1 MGAGGIGGCYGG
13 LLAQAGNDV
22 TLIARGAHLAAIK
35 EKGLQLIQPEADFT
49 VAVAATDD
57 PSQVGP
63 VDLVIFSVKAHQNS
77 KAVPLIEPL
86 IGEDTTILTIQNGV
100 ESADELGQD
109 YGAERV
115 LPGSAYLLS
124 NIISPGVI
132 KQLSLVPRVAFGE
145 SNGDRSQRAVAI
157 RNSFCEA
164 NIEAELSDDISK
176 ALWSKMLYNS
186 PANGMASAARLSPR
200 DLIEYPHGAAMF
212 RSAIQDGL
220 RDSFRARRCPG
231 SDGLDNRTTD
241 GSARFDAGRLG
252 GRAASRTG
260 SNRGFGAPDRPQS
273 ECADPGIRHALH
285 PFATAHRFARE
296 PLDICKWVRET
307 RTAAWGANA
316 NSNHGRRRRWGMPWR
331 TTRQSR

>member
-1 MGAGGIGGCYGG
+1 MKITVMGAGGIGGCYGG

-35 EKGLQLIQPEADFT
+35 EKGLQLIQPEGDFT

-63 VDLVIFSVKAHQNS
+63 VELVIFSVKAHQNS

-124 NIISPGVI
+124 NITSPGVI

-157 RNSFCEA
+157 RDSFCEA

-176 ALWSKMLYNS
+176 ALWSKLLYNS
-186 PANGMASAARLSPR
+186 PANAMASAARLSPR

-212 RSAIQDGL
+212 RSAIQEVANVGTAYGIPFGQDDVQGAMDL
-220 RDSFRARRCPG
+220 ITARPMGARG
-231 SDGLDNRTTD
+231 SMQADLEAGRPLELEAIVGSVRRIGRKVNVPTPVFDMLYTLLLPHID
-241 GSARFDAGRLG
+241 GSPE
-252 GRAASRTG
+252 SR
-260 SNRGFGAPDRPQS
+260 
-273 ECADPGIRHALH
+273 
-285 PFATAHRFARE
+285 
-296 PLDICKWVRET
+296 
-307 RTAAWGANA
+307 
-316 NSNHGRRRRWGMPWR
+316 
-331 TTRQSR
+331 

>member
-1 MGAGGIGGCYGG
+1 MKIAVMGAGGIGGCYGG

-35 EKGLQLIQPEADFT
+35 EKGLQLIQPEGDFT

-63 VDLVIFSVKAHQNS
+63 VELVIFSVKAHQNS

-109 YGAERV
+109 YGTERV

-124 NIISPGVI
+124 NITSPGVI

-157 RNSFCEA
+157 RDSFCEA

-176 ALWSKMLYNS
+176 ALWSKLLYNS

-212 RSAIQDGL
+212 RSAIQEVANVGTAYGIPFGQDDVQGAMDL
-220 RDSFRARRCPG
+220 ITARPMGARG
-231 SDGLDNRTTD
+231 SMQADLEAGRPLELEAIVGSVRRIGRKVNVPTPVFDMLYTLLLPHID
-241 GSARFDAGRLG
+241 GSPE
-252 GRAASRTG
+252 SR
-260 SNRGFGAPDRPQS
+260 
-273 ECADPGIRHALH
+273 
-285 PFATAHRFARE
+285 
-296 PLDICKWVRET
+296 
-307 RTAAWGANA
+307 
-316 NSNHGRRRRWGMPWR
+316 
-331 TTRQSR
+331 

>member
-1 MGAGGIGGCYGG
+1 LKIAVMGAGGIGGCYGG

-212 RSAIQDGL
+212 RSAIQEVANVGTASGIPFGQDDVQGAMDL
-220 RDSFRARRCPG
+220 ITARPMGARG
-231 SDGLDNRTTD
+231 SMQADLEAGRPLELEAIVGSVPRIGRKVNVPTPVFDMLYTLLLPHID
-241 GSARFDAGRLG
+241 GSPE
-252 GRAASRTG
+252 SR
-260 SNRGFGAPDRPQS
+260 
-273 ECADPGIRHALH
+273 
-285 PFATAHRFARE
+285 
-296 PLDICKWVRET
+296 
-307 RTAAWGANA
+307 
-316 NSNHGRRRRWGMPWR
+316 
-331 TTRQSR
+331 

>member
-1 MGAGGIGGCYGG
+1 MKIAVMGAGGIGGCYGG
-13 LLAQAGNDV
+13 LLAKARNDV

-35 EKGLQLIQPEADFT
+35 EKGLQLIQPEGDFT

-63 VDLVIFSVKAHQNS
+63 VELVIFSVKAHQNS
-77 KAVPLIEPL
+77 IAVPLIEPL

-124 NIISPGVI
+124 NIASPGVI

-157 RNSFCEA
+157 RDSFCEA

-176 ALWSKMLYNS
+176 ALWSKLLYNS
-186 PANGMASAARLSPR
+186 PANAMASAARLSPR

-212 RSAIQDGL
+212 RSAIQEVANVGTAYGIPFGQDDVQGAMDL
-220 RDSFRARRCPG
+220 ITARPMGARG
-231 SDGLDNRTTD
+231 SMQADLEAGRPLELEAIVGSVGRIGRKVSVPTPVFDMLYTLLLPHID
-241 GSARFDAGRLG
+241 GSPE
-252 GRAASRTG
+252 SR
-260 SNRGFGAPDRPQS
+260 
-273 ECADPGIRHALH
+273 
-285 PFATAHRFARE
+285 
-296 PLDICKWVRET
+296 
-307 RTAAWGANA
+307 
-316 NSNHGRRRRWGMPWR
+316 
-331 TTRQSR
+331 

>member
-1 MGAGGIGGCYGG
+1 MKIAVMGAGGIGGCYGG
-13 LLAQAGNDV
+13 LLAKARNDV

-35 EKGLQLIQPEADFT
+35 EKGLQLIQPEGDFT

-63 VDLVIFSVKAHQNS
+63 VELVIFSVKAHQNS

-124 NIISPGVI
+124 NITSPGVI

-157 RNSFCEA
+157 RDSFCEA

-176 ALWSKMLYNS
+176 ALWSKLLYNS

-212 RSAIQDGL
+212 RSAIQEVANVGTAYGIPFGQDDVQGAMDL
-220 RDSFRARRCPG
+220 ITARPMGARG
-231 SDGLDNRTTD
+231 SMQADLEAGRPLELEAIVGSVRRIGRKVNVPTPIFDMLYTLLLPHID
-241 GSARFDAGRLG
+241 GSPE
-252 GRAASRTG
+252 SR
-260 SNRGFGAPDRPQS
+260 
-273 ECADPGIRHALH
+273 
-285 PFATAHRFARE
+285 
-296 PLDICKWVRET
+296 
-307 RTAAWGANA
+307 
-316 NSNHGRRRRWGMPWR
+316 
-331 TTRQSR
+331 

>member
-1 MGAGGIGGCYGG
+1 MKIAVMGAGGIGGCYGG

-35 EKGLQLIQPEADFT
+35 EKGLQLIQPEGDFT

-63 VDLVIFSVKAHQNS
+63 VELVIFSVKAHQNS
-77 KAVPLIEPL
+77 IAIPLIEPL

-124 NIISPGVI
+124 NITSPGVI

-157 RNSFCEA
+157 RDSFCEA

-176 ALWSKMLYNS
+176 ALWSKLLYNS
-186 PANGMASAARLSPR
+186 PANAMASAARLSPR

-212 RSAIQDGL
+212 RSAIQEVANVGTAYGIPFGQDDVQGAMDL
-220 RDSFRARRCPG
+220 ITARPMGARG
-231 SDGLDNRTTD
+231 SMQADLEAGRPLELEAIVGSVGRIGRKVNVPTPIFDMLYTLLLPHID
-241 GSARFDAGRLG
+241 GSPE
-252 GRAASRTG
+252 SR
-260 SNRGFGAPDRPQS
+260 
-273 ECADPGIRHALH
+273 
-285 PFATAHRFARE
+285 
-296 PLDICKWVRET
+296 
-307 RTAAWGANA
+307 
-316 NSNHGRRRRWGMPWR
+316 
-331 TTRQSR
+331 

>member
-1 MGAGGIGGCYGG
+1 LKITVMGAGGIGGCYGG

-35 EKGLQLIQPEADFT
+35 EKGLQLIQPEGDFT

-63 VDLVIFSVKAHQNS
+63 VELVIFSVKAHQNS

-100 ESADELGQD
+100 ESAEELGQD

-124 NIISPGVI
+124 NITSPGVI

-145 SNGDRSQRAVAI
+145 SNGDRSQRAIAI
-157 RNSFCEA
+157 RDTFCEA
-164 NIEAELSDDISK
+164 NIEAELSDNISK
-176 ALWSKMLYNS
+176 ALWSKLLYNS
-186 PANGMASAARLSPR
+186 PANAMASAARLSPR

-212 RSAIQDGL
+212 RSAIQEVANVGTAYGIPFGQDDVQGAMDL
-220 RDSFRARRCPG
+220 ITARPMGARG
-231 SDGLDNRTTD
+231 SMQADLEAGRPLELEAIVGSVRRIGRKVNVPTPVFDMLYTLLLPHID
-241 GSARFDAGRLG
+241 GSPE
-252 GRAASRTG
+252 SR
-260 SNRGFGAPDRPQS
+260 
-273 ECADPGIRHALH
+273 
-285 PFATAHRFARE
+285 
-296 PLDICKWVRET
+296 
-307 RTAAWGANA
+307 
-316 NSNHGRRRRWGMPWR
+316 
-331 TTRQSR
+331 

>member
-1 MGAGGIGGCYGG
+1 MKIAVMGAGGIGGCYGG

-35 EKGLQLIQPEADFT
+35 EKGLQLIQPEGDFT

-63 VDLVIFSVKAHQNS
+63 VELVIFSVKAHQNS

-100 ESADELGQD
+100 ESAEELGQD

-124 NIISPGVI
+124 NITSPGVI

-145 SNGDRSQRAVAI
+145 SNGDRSQRAIAI
-157 RNSFCEA
+157 RDTFCEA

-176 ALWSKMLYNS
+176 ALWSKLLYNS
-186 PANGMASAARLSPR
+186 PANAMASAARLSPR

-212 RSAIQDGL
+212 RSAIQEVANVGTAYGIPFGQDDVQGAMDL
-220 RDSFRARRCPG
+220 ITARPMGARG
-231 SDGLDNRTTD
+231 SMQADLEAGRPLELEAIVGSVRRIGRKVNVPTPVFDMLYTLLLPHID
-241 GSARFDAGRLG
+241 GSPE
-252 GRAASRTG
+252 SR
-260 SNRGFGAPDRPQS
+260 
-273 ECADPGIRHALH
+273 
-285 PFATAHRFARE
+285 
-296 PLDICKWVRET
+296 
-307 RTAAWGANA
+307 
-316 NSNHGRRRRWGMPWR
+316 
-331 TTRQSR
+331 

>member
-1 MGAGGIGGCYGG
+1 MKIAVMGAGGIGGCYGG

-212 RSAIQDGL
+212 RSAIQEVANVGTASGIPLGQDDVQGAMDL
-220 RDSFRARRCPG
+220 ITARPMGARG
-231 SDGLDNRTTD
+231 SMQADLEAGRPLELEAIVGSVPRIGRKVNVPTPVFDMLYTLLLPHID
-241 GSARFDAGRLG
+241 GSPE
-252 GRAASRTG
+252 SR
-260 SNRGFGAPDRPQS
+260 
-273 ECADPGIRHALH
+273 
-285 PFATAHRFARE
+285 
-296 PLDICKWVRET
+296 
-307 RTAAWGANA
+307 
-316 NSNHGRRRRWGMPWR
+316 
-331 TTRQSR
+331 

>member
-1 MGAGGIGGCYGG
+1 MKITVMGAGGIGGCYGG

-35 EKGLQLIQPEADFT
+35 EKGLQLIQPEGDFT

-63 VDLVIFSVKAHQNS
+63 VELVIFSVKAHQNS
-77 KAVPLIEPL
+77 KAIPLIEPL

-100 ESADELGQD
+100 ESAEELGQD

-124 NIISPGVI
+124 NITSPGVI

-157 RNSFCEA
+157 RDSFCEA

-176 ALWSKMLYNS
+176 ALWSKLLYNS
-186 PANGMASAARLSPR
+186 PANAMASAARLSPR

-212 RSAIQDGL
+212 RSAIQEVANVGTAYGIPFGQDDVQGAMDL
-220 RDSFRARRCPG
+220 ITARPMGARG
-231 SDGLDNRTTD
+231 SMQADLEAGRPLELEAIVGSVRRIGRKVNVPTPVFDMLYTLLLPHID
-241 GSARFDAGRLG
+241 GSPE
-252 GRAASRTG
+252 SR
-260 SNRGFGAPDRPQS
+260 
-273 ECADPGIRHALH
+273 
-285 PFATAHRFARE
+285 
-296 PLDICKWVRET
+296 
-307 RTAAWGANA
+307 
-316 NSNHGRRRRWGMPWR
+316 
-331 TTRQSR
+331 

>member
-1 MGAGGIGGCYGG
+1 MKIAVMGAGGIGGCYGG

-35 EKGLQLIQPEADFT
+35 EKGLQLIQPEGDFT

-157 RNSFCEA
+157 RDSFCEA

-212 RSAIQDGL
+212 RSAIQEVANVGTAYGIPFGQDDVQGAMDL
-220 RDSFRARRCPG
+220 ITARPMGARG
-231 SDGLDNRTTD
+231 SMQADLEAGRPLELEAIVGSVRRIGRKVNVPTPVFDMLYTLLLPHID
-241 GSARFDAGRLG
+241 GSPE
-252 GRAASRTG
+252 SR
-260 SNRGFGAPDRPQS
+260 
-273 ECADPGIRHALH
+273 
-285 PFATAHRFARE
+285 
-296 PLDICKWVRET
+296 
-307 RTAAWGANA
+307 
-316 NSNHGRRRRWGMPWR
+316 
-331 TTRQSR
+331 

>member
-1 MGAGGIGGCYGG
+1 LKIAVMGAGGIGGCYGG

-35 EKGLQLIQPEADFT
+35 EKGLQLIQPEGDFT

-63 VDLVIFSVKAHQNS
+63 VELVIFSVKAHQNS

-100 ESADELGQD
+100 ESAEELGQD

-124 NIISPGVI
+124 NITSPGVI

-157 RNSFCEA
+157 RDTFCEA

-176 ALWSKMLYNS
+176 ALWSKLLYNS
-186 PANGMASAARLSPR
+186 PANAMASAARLSPR

-212 RSAIQDGL
+212 RSAIQEVANVGTAYGIPFGQDDVQGAMDL
-220 RDSFRARRCPG
+220 ITARPMGARG
-231 SDGLDNRTTD
+231 SMQADLEAGRPLELEAIVGSVRRIGRKVNVPTPVFDMLYTLLLPHID
-241 GSARFDAGRLG
+241 GSPE
-252 GRAASRTG
+252 SR
-260 SNRGFGAPDRPQS
+260 
-273 ECADPGIRHALH
+273 
-285 PFATAHRFARE
+285 
-296 PLDICKWVRET
+296 
-307 RTAAWGANA
+307 
-316 NSNHGRRRRWGMPWR
+316 
-331 TTRQSR
+331 

>member
-1 MGAGGIGGCYGG
+1 MKIAVMGAGGIGGCYGG

-35 EKGLQLIQPEADFT
+35 EKGLQLIQPEGDFT

-63 VDLVIFSVKAHQNS
+63 VELVIFSVKAHQNS

-100 ESADELGQD
+100 ESAEELGQD

-124 NIISPGVI
+124 NITSPGVI

-157 RNSFCEA
+157 RDSFCEA

-176 ALWSKMLYNS
+176 ALWSKLLYNS

-212 RSAIQDGL
+212 RSAIQEVANVGTAYGIPFGQDDVQGAMDL
-220 RDSFRARRCPG
+220 ITARPMGARG
-231 SDGLDNRTTD
+231 SMQADLEAGRPLELEAIVGSVRRIGRKVNVPTPVFDMLYTLLLPHID
-241 GSARFDAGRLG
+241 GSPE
-252 GRAASRTG
+252 SR
-260 SNRGFGAPDRPQS
+260 
-273 ECADPGIRHALH
+273 
-285 PFATAHRFARE
+285 
-296 PLDICKWVRET
+296 
-307 RTAAWGANA
+307 
-316 NSNHGRRRRWGMPWR
+316 
-331 TTRQSR
+331 

>member
-1 MGAGGIGGCYGG
+1 MKIAVMGAGGIGGCYGG

-157 RNSFCEA
+157 RDSFCEA

-176 ALWSKMLYNS
+176 ALWSKLLYNS

-212 RSAIQDGL
+212 RSAIQEVANVGTAYGIPFGQDDVQGAMDL
-220 RDSFRARRCPG
+220 ITARPMGARG
-231 SDGLDNRTTD
+231 SMQADLEAGRPLELEAIVGSVGRIGRKVNVPTPVFDMLYTLLLPHID
-241 GSARFDAGRLG
+241 GSPE
-252 GRAASRTG
+252 SR
-260 SNRGFGAPDRPQS
+260 
-273 ECADPGIRHALH
+273 
-285 PFATAHRFARE
+285 
-296 PLDICKWVRET
+296 
-307 RTAAWGANA
+307 
-316 NSNHGRRRRWGMPWR
+316 
-331 TTRQSR
+331 

>member
-1 MGAGGIGGCYGG
+1 MKIAVMGAGGIGGCYGG

-35 EKGLQLIQPEADFT
+35 EKGLQLIQPEGDFT

-77 KAVPLIEPL
+77 KAIPLIEPL

-124 NIISPGVI
+124 NITSPGVI
-132 KQLSLVPRVAFGE
+132 KQQSLVPRVAFGE

-157 RNSFCEA
+157 RDSFCEA

-176 ALWSKMLYNS
+176 ALWSKLLYNS
-186 PANGMASAARLSPR
+186 PANAMASAARLSPR

-212 RSAIQDGL
+212 RSAIQEVANVGTAYGIPFGQD
-220 RDSFRARRCPG
+220 DIQRAMDLITARPMGARGSMQADLEAGRPLELEAIVGSVRRIGRKVNVPTPVF
-231 SDGLDNRTTD
+231 DMLYTLLLPHID
-241 GSARFDAGRLG
+241 GSPE
-252 GRAASRTG
+252 SR
-260 SNRGFGAPDRPQS
+260 
-273 ECADPGIRHALH
+273 
-285 PFATAHRFARE
+285 
-296 PLDICKWVRET
+296 
-307 RTAAWGANA
+307 
-316 NSNHGRRRRWGMPWR
+316 
-331 TTRQSR
+331 

>member
-1 MGAGGIGGCYGG
+1 MKIAVMGAGGIGGCYGG

-212 RSAIQDGL
+212 RSAIQEVANVGTAYGIPFGQDDVQGAMDL
-220 RDSFRARRCPG
+220 ITARPMGARG
-231 SDGLDNRTTD
+231 SMQADLEAGRPLELEAIVGSVPRIGRKVNVPTPVFDMLYTLLLPHID
-241 GSARFDAGRLG
+241 GSPE
-252 GRAASRTG
+252 SR
-260 SNRGFGAPDRPQS
+260 
-273 ECADPGIRHALH
+273 
-285 PFATAHRFARE
+285 
-296 PLDICKWVRET
+296 
-307 RTAAWGANA
+307 
-316 NSNHGRRRRWGMPWR
+316 
-331 TTRQSR
+331 

>member
-1 MGAGGIGGCYGG
+1 MKIAVMGAGGIGGCYGG

-35 EKGLQLIQPEADFT
+35 EKGLQLIQPEGDFT

-63 VDLVIFSVKAHQNS
+63 VELVIFSVKAHQNS

-100 ESADELGQD
+100 ESAEELGQD

-124 NIISPGVI
+124 NITSPGVI

-145 SNGDRSQRAVAI
+145 SNGDRSQRAIAI
-157 RNSFCEA
+157 RDTFCEA
-164 NIEAELSDDISK
+164 NIEAELSDNISK
-176 ALWSKMLYNS
+176 ALWSKLLYNS
-186 PANGMASAARLSPR
+186 PANAMASAARLSPR

-212 RSAIQDGL
+212 RSAIQEVANVGTAYGIPFGQDDVQGAMDL
-220 RDSFRARRCPG
+220 ITARPMGARG
-231 SDGLDNRTTD
+231 SMQADLEAGRPLELEAIVGSVRRIGRKVNVPTPVFDMLYTLLLPHID
-241 GSARFDAGRLG
+241 GSPE
-252 GRAASRTG
+252 SR
-260 SNRGFGAPDRPQS
+260 
-273 ECADPGIRHALH
+273 
-285 PFATAHRFARE
+285 
-296 PLDICKWVRET
+296 
-307 RTAAWGANA
+307 
-316 NSNHGRRRRWGMPWR
+316 
-331 TTRQSR
+331 

>member
-1 MGAGGIGGCYGG
+1 LKIAVMGAGGIGGCYGG

-35 EKGLQLIQPEADFT
+35 EKGLQLIQPEGDFT

-63 VDLVIFSVKAHQNS
+63 VDLVVFSVKAHQNS
-77 KAVPLIEPL
+77 KAVPLIEPM

-100 ESADELGQD
+100 ESADELGQH

-124 NIISPGVI
+124 NITSPGVI

-157 RNSFCEA
+157 RDSFCEA

-176 ALWSKMLYNS
+176 ALWSKLLYNS

-212 RSAIQDGL
+212 RSAIQEVANVGTAYGIPFGQDDVQGAMDL
-220 RDSFRARRCPG
+220 ITARPMGARG
-231 SDGLDNRTTD
+231 SMQADLEAGRPLELEAIVGSVRRIGRKVNVPTPVFDMLYTLLLPHID
-241 GSARFDAGRLG
+241 GSPE
-252 GRAASRTG
+252 SR
-260 SNRGFGAPDRPQS
+260 
-273 ECADPGIRHALH
+273 
-285 PFATAHRFARE
+285 
-296 PLDICKWVRET
+296 
-307 RTAAWGANA
+307 
-316 NSNHGRRRRWGMPWR
+316 
-331 TTRQSR
+331 

>member
-1 MGAGGIGGCYGG
+1 MKITVMGAGGIGGCYGG

-35 EKGLQLIQPEADFT
+35 EKGLQLIQPEGDFT

-63 VDLVIFSVKAHQNS
+63 VELVIFSVKAHQNS

-100 ESADELGQD
+100 ESAEELGQD

-124 NIISPGVI
+124 NITSPGVI

-145 SNGDRSQRAVAI
+145 SNGDRSKRAIAI
-157 RNSFCEA
+157 RDTFCEA
-164 NIEAELSDDISK
+164 NIEAELSDNISK
-176 ALWSKMLYNS
+176 ALWSKLLYNS
-186 PANGMASAARLSPR
+186 PANAMASAARLSPR

-212 RSAIQDGL
+212 RSAIQEVANVGTAYGIPFGQDDVQGAMDL
-220 RDSFRARRCPG
+220 ITARPMGARG
-231 SDGLDNRTTD
+231 SMQADLEAGRPLELEAIVGSVGRIGRKVNVPTPVFDMLYTLLLPHID
-241 GSARFDAGRLG
+241 GSPE
-252 GRAASRTG
+252 SR
-260 SNRGFGAPDRPQS
+260 
-273 ECADPGIRHALH
+273 
-285 PFATAHRFARE
+285 
-296 PLDICKWVRET
+296 
-307 RTAAWGANA
+307 
-316 NSNHGRRRRWGMPWR
+316 
-331 TTRQSR
+331 

>member
-35 EKGLQLIQPEADFT
+35 EKGLQLIQPEGDFT

-57 PSQVGP
+57 PSQVGS

-77 KAVPLIEPL
+77 KAIPLIEPL

-124 NIISPGVI
+124 NITSPGVI

-157 RNSFCEA
+157 RDSFCEA

-176 ALWSKMLYNS
+176 ALWSKLLYNS

-212 RSAIQDGL
+212 RSAIQEVANVGTAYGIPFGQDDVQGAMDL
-220 RDSFRARRCPG
+220 ITARPMGARG
-231 SDGLDNRTTD
+231 SMQADLEAGRPLELEAIVGSVGRIGRKVNVPTPVFDMLYTLLLPHID
-241 GSARFDAGRLG
+241 GSPE
-252 GRAASRTG
+252 SR
-260 SNRGFGAPDRPQS
+260 
-273 ECADPGIRHALH
+273 
-285 PFATAHRFARE
+285 
-296 PLDICKWVRET
+296 
-307 RTAAWGANA
+307 
-316 NSNHGRRRRWGMPWR
+316 
-331 TTRQSR
+331 

>member
-1 MGAGGIGGCYGG
+1 LKITVMGAGGIGGCYGG

-35 EKGLQLIQPEADFT
+35 EKGLQLIQPEGDFT

-63 VDLVIFSVKAHQNS
+63 VELVIFSVKAHQNS

-100 ESADELGQD
+100 ESAEELGQD

-124 NIISPGVI
+124 NITSPGVI

-157 RNSFCEA
+157 RDTFCEA
-164 NIEAELSDDISK
+164 NIEAELSDNISK
-176 ALWSKMLYNS
+176 ALWSKLLYNS
-186 PANGMASAARLSPR
+186 PANAMASAARLSPR

-212 RSAIQDGL
+212 RSAIQEVANVGTAYGIPFGQDDVQGAMDL
-220 RDSFRARRCPG
+220 ITARPMGARG
-231 SDGLDNRTTD
+231 SMQADLEAGRPLELEAIVGSVRRIGRKVNVPTPVFDMLYTLLLPHID
-241 GSARFDAGRLG
+241 GSPE
-252 GRAASRTG
+252 SR
-260 SNRGFGAPDRPQS
+260 
-273 ECADPGIRHALH
+273 
-285 PFATAHRFARE
+285 
-296 PLDICKWVRET
+296 
-307 RTAAWGANA
+307 
-316 NSNHGRRRRWGMPWR
+316 
-331 TTRQSR
+331 

>member
-35 EKGLQLIQPEADFT
+35 EKGLQLIQPEGDFT

-63 VDLVIFSVKAHQNS
+63 VELVIFSVKAHQNS

-100 ESADELGQD
+100 ESAEELGQD

-124 NIISPGVI
+124 NITSPGVI

-157 RNSFCEA
+157 RDTFCEA

-176 ALWSKMLYNS
+176 ALWSKLLYNS
-186 PANGMASAARLSPR
+186 PANAMASAARLSPR

-212 RSAIQDGL
+212 RSAIQEVANVGTAYGIPFGQDDVQGAMDL
-220 RDSFRARRCPG
+220 ITARPMGARG
-231 SDGLDNRTTD
+231 SMQADLEAGRPLELEAIVGSVRRIGRKVNVPTPVFDMLYTLLLPHID
-241 GSARFDAGRLG
+241 GSPE
-252 GRAASRTG
+252 SR
-260 SNRGFGAPDRPQS
+260 
-273 ECADPGIRHALH
+273 
-285 PFATAHRFARE
+285 
-296 PLDICKWVRET
+296 
-307 RTAAWGANA
+307 
-316 NSNHGRRRRWGMPWR
+316 
-331 TTRQSR
+331 

>member
-1 MGAGGIGGCYGG
+1 MKIAVMGAGGIGGCYGG

-109 YGAERV
+109 YSAERV

-164 NIEAELSDDISK
+164 NIEADLSDDISK

-212 RSAIQDGL
+212 RSAIQEVANVGTASGIPLGQDDVQGAMDL
-220 RDSFRARRCPG
+220 ITARPMGARG
-231 SDGLDNRTTD
+231 SMQADLEAGRPLELEAIVGSVRRIGRKVNVPTPVFDMLYTLLLPHID
-241 GSARFDAGRLG
+241 GSPE
-252 GRAASRTG
+252 SR
-260 SNRGFGAPDRPQS
+260 
-273 ECADPGIRHALH
+273 
-285 PFATAHRFARE
+285 
-296 PLDICKWVRET
+296 
-307 RTAAWGANA
+307 
-316 NSNHGRRRRWGMPWR
+316 
-331 TTRQSR
+331 

>member
-1 MGAGGIGGCYGG
+1 MKIAVMGAGGIGGCYGG

-212 RSAIQDGL
+212 RSAIQEVANVGTAYGIPFGQDDVQGAMDL
-220 RDSFRARRCPG
+220 ITARPMGARG
-231 SDGLDNRTTD
+231 SMQADLEAGRPLELEAIVGSVPRIGRKVNVPTPVFDMLYTLLLPHID
-241 GSARFDAGRLG
+241 GSPE
-252 GRAASRTG
+252 S
-260 SNRGFGAPDRPQS
+260 
-273 ECADPGIRHALH
+273 H
-285 PFATAHRFARE
+285 
-296 PLDICKWVRET
+296 
-307 RTAAWGANA
+307 
-316 NSNHGRRRRWGMPWR
+316 
-331 TTRQSR
+331 

>member
-1 MGAGGIGGCYGG
+1 MKIAVMGAGGIGGCYGG

-35 EKGLQLIQPEADFT
+35 EKGLQLIQPEGDFT

-57 PSQVGP
+57 PSQVGS

-100 ESADELGQD
+100 ESAYELGQD

-124 NIISPGVI
+124 NITSPGVI
-132 KQLSLVPRVAFGE
+132 KLLSLVPRVAFGE

-157 RNSFCEA
+157 RDSFCEA

-176 ALWSKMLYNS
+176 ALWSKLLYNS

-212 RSAIQDGL
+212 RSAIQEVANVGTAYGIPFGQDDVQGAMDL
-220 RDSFRARRCPG
+220 ITARPMGARG
-231 SDGLDNRTTD
+231 SMQADLEAGRPLELEAIVGSVGRIGRKVNVPTPVFDMLYTLLLPHID
-241 GSARFDAGRLG
+241 GSPE
-252 GRAASRTG
+252 SR
-260 SNRGFGAPDRPQS
+260 
-273 ECADPGIRHALH
+273 
-285 PFATAHRFARE
+285 
-296 PLDICKWVRET
+296 
-307 RTAAWGANA
+307 
-316 NSNHGRRRRWGMPWR
+316 
-331 TTRQSR
+331 

>member
-1 MGAGGIGGCYGG
+1 MKITVMGAGGIGGCYGG

-35 EKGLQLIQPEADFT
+35 EKGLQLIQPEGDFT

-63 VDLVIFSVKAHQNS
+63 VELVIFSVKAHQNS

-100 ESADELGQD
+100 ESAEELGQD

-124 NIISPGVI
+124 NITSPGVI

-157 RNSFCEA
+157 RDTFCEA
-164 NIEAELSDDISK
+164 NIEAELSDNISK
-176 ALWSKMLYNS
+176 ALWSKLLYNS
-186 PANGMASAARLSPR
+186 PANAMASAARLSPR

-212 RSAIQDGL
+212 RSAIQEVANVGTAYGIPFGQDDVQGAMDL
-220 RDSFRARRCPG
+220 ITARPMGARG
-231 SDGLDNRTTD
+231 SMQADLEAGRPLELEAIVGSVRRIGRKVNVPTPVFDMLYTLLLPHID
-241 GSARFDAGRLG
+241 GSPE
-252 GRAASRTG
+252 SR
-260 SNRGFGAPDRPQS
+260 
-273 ECADPGIRHALH
+273 
-285 PFATAHRFARE
+285 
-296 PLDICKWVRET
+296 
-307 RTAAWGANA
+307 
-316 NSNHGRRRRWGMPWR
+316 
-331 TTRQSR
+331 

>member
-1 MGAGGIGGCYGG
+1 MKIAVMGAGGIGGCYGG

-35 EKGLQLIQPEADFT
+35 GKGLQLIQPEGDFT

-77 KAVPLIEPL
+77 KAIPLIEPL

-124 NIISPGVI
+124 NITSPGVI

-145 SNGDRSQRAVAI
+145 SNGNRSQRAVAI
-157 RNSFCEA
+157 RDSFCEA
-164 NIEAELSDDISK
+164 NIEADLSDDISK
-176 ALWSKMLYNS
+176 ALWSKLLYNS

-212 RSAIQDGL
+212 RSAIQEVANVGTAYGIPFGQDDVQGAMDL
-220 RDSFRARRCPG
+220 ITARPMGARG
-231 SDGLDNRTTD
+231 SMQVDLEAGRPLELEAIVGSVGRIGRKVNVPTPVFDMLYTLLLPHVD
-241 GSARFDAGRLG
+241 GSPK
-252 GRAASRTG
+252 SR
-260 SNRGFGAPDRPQS
+260 
-273 ECADPGIRHALH
+273 
-285 PFATAHRFARE
+285 
-296 PLDICKWVRET
+296 
-307 RTAAWGANA
+307 
-316 NSNHGRRRRWGMPWR
+316 
-331 TTRQSR
+331 

>member
-1 MGAGGIGGCYGG
+1 MKIAVMGAGGIGGCYGG

-35 EKGLQLIQPEADFT
+35 EKGLQLIQPEGDFT

-77 KAVPLIEPL
+77 KAIPLIEPL

-124 NIISPGVI
+124 NITSPGVI

-157 RNSFCEA
+157 RDSFCEA

-176 ALWSKMLYNS
+176 ALWSKLLYNS

-200 DLIEYPHGAAMF
+200 DLIEYPQGAAMF
-212 RSAIQDGL
+212 RSAIQEVASVGTAYGIPFGQDDVQGAMDL
-220 RDSFRARRCPG
+220 ITARPMGARG
-231 SDGLDNRTTD
+231 SMQADLEAGRPLELEAIVGSVRRIGRKVNVPTPVFDMLYILLLPHID
-241 GSARFDAGRLG
+241 GSPE
-252 GRAASRTG
+252 SR
-260 SNRGFGAPDRPQS
+260 
-273 ECADPGIRHALH
+273 
-285 PFATAHRFARE
+285 
-296 PLDICKWVRET
+296 
-307 RTAAWGANA
+307 
-316 NSNHGRRRRWGMPWR
+316 
-331 TTRQSR
+331 

>member
-1 MGAGGIGGCYGG
+1 MKITVMGAGGIGGCYGG

-35 EKGLQLIQPEADFT
+35 EKGLQLIQPEGDFT

-63 VDLVIFSVKAHQNS
+63 VELVIFSVKAHQNS

-100 ESADELGQD
+100 ESAEELGQD

-124 NIISPGVI
+124 NITSPGVI

-157 RNSFCEA
+157 RDSFCEA

-176 ALWSKMLYNS
+176 ALWSKLLYNS
-186 PANGMASAARLSPR
+186 PANAMASAARLSPR

-212 RSAIQDGL
+212 RSAIQEVANVGTAYGIPFGQDDVQGAMDL
-220 RDSFRARRCPG
+220 ITARPMGARG
-231 SDGLDNRTTD
+231 SMQADLEAGRPLELEAIVGSVRRIGRKVNVPTPVFDMLYTLLLPHID
-241 GSARFDAGRLG
+241 GSPE
-252 GRAASRTG
+252 SR
-260 SNRGFGAPDRPQS
+260 
-273 ECADPGIRHALH
+273 
-285 PFATAHRFARE
+285 
-296 PLDICKWVRET
+296 
-307 RTAAWGANA
+307 
-316 NSNHGRRRRWGMPWR
+316 
-331 TTRQSR
+331 

>member
-1 MGAGGIGGCYGG
+1 LKIAVMGAGGIGGCYGG

-35 EKGLQLIQPEADFT
+35 EKGLQLIQPEGDFT

-57 PSQVGP
+57 PSQVGS

-124 NIISPGVI
+124 NITSPGVI

-157 RNSFCEA
+157 RDSFCEA

-176 ALWSKMLYNS
+176 ALWSKLLYNS

-212 RSAIQDGL
+212 RSAIQEVANVGTAYGIPFGQDDVQGAMDL
-220 RDSFRARRCPG
+220 ITARPMGARG
-231 SDGLDNRTTD
+231 SMQADLEAGRPLELEAIVGSVGRIGRKVNVPTPIFDMLYALLLPHID
-241 GSARFDAGRLG
+241 GSPE
-252 GRAASRTG
+252 SR
-260 SNRGFGAPDRPQS
+260 
-273 ECADPGIRHALH
+273 
-285 PFATAHRFARE
+285 
-296 PLDICKWVRET
+296 
-307 RTAAWGANA
+307 
-316 NSNHGRRRRWGMPWR
+316 
-331 TTRQSR
+331 